1 MDKATEKKYNYW
13 QWRTLITLMIGYALY
28 YFVRKHFSVVMPA
41 LESELG
47 ISKVQL
53 GLFLT
58 LNGII
63 YGLSRFVNGFLADR
77 FSRRKLMTAG
87 LVLSALTNLAICFSP
102 SMNSFVQVLDSEGK
116 ATLTL
121 IYIIGSLW
129 VLNGY
134 FQGMGVP
141 PCMSLMS
148 HWIKPSE
155 LATKQSIWNA
165 SHSIGAGLIS
175 VLCGF
180 LLKHFGYSAWQLC
193 FAVPAALAIV
203 GAIALFFTL
212 KDTPSS
218 VGLPEIE
225 EMEREEKAGS
235 EAAREA
241 ADAGGSGMACGAAGS
256 GVTGSGAVGSG
267 AVGSGVTGSGAA
279 REAAGPDGGKAP
291 AAETALTGK
300 AFKTYVHKMVF
311 ANPLIWILAVSNFC
325 IYVIRFT
332 ILDWGTTFLTQY
344 KHLDISTSG
353 GIVAVSELL
362 GGIAGMLLAGWFTDR
377 FMHSKAHRTCFICT
391 IGATLSFFLFWKSP
405 EGMTWL
411 SAALLCLSSFFIYGP
426 QALLGAAASQQAT
439 KHACATANGI
449 LGIFGYASTTISG
462 VTFGYL
468 ADHWGWDSVFLVSV
482 IIGLVGA
489 LVIALMWNAPAD
501 GYAKAEAIMKE
512 AE

>member
-102 SMNSFVQVLDSEGK
+102 SMNSFVQVLDTDGK

-121 IYIIGSLW
+121 VYIIGSLW

-193 FAVPAALAIV
+193 FAVPAAIAIV

-225 EMEREEKAGS
+225 EIEKEEKEQANSAEGNTAVS
-235 EAAREA
+235 ET
-241 ADAGGSGMACGAAGS
+241 SS
-256 GVTGSGAVGSG
+256 ST
-267 AVGSGVTGSGAA
+267 
-279 REAAGPDGGKAP
+279 P
-291 AAETALTGK
+291 AAEHALTGK

-325 IYVIRFT
+325 IYVVRFT
-332 ILDWGTTFLTQY
+332 ILDWGTTFLTQF

-353 GIVAVSELL
+353 TIVAVSELV

-377 FMHSKAHRTCFICT
+377 FMHSKAHRTCLICT
-391 IGATLSFFLFWKSP
+391 IGATLSFFLFWKTP
-405 EGMTWL
+405 EGMPWL
-411 SAALLCLSSFFIYGP
+411 SATLLCLSSFFIYGP

-489 LVIALMWNAPAD
+489 LVIALMWKAPAD
-501 GYAKAEAIMKE
+501 GYAKAEAIKKE
-512 AE
+512 LQ

>member
-1 MDKATEKKYNYW
+1 MMDKATEKKYNYW

-102 SMNSFVQVLDSEGK
+102 SMNSFVQVLDTNGK

-121 IYIIGSLW
+121 VYIIGSLW

-193 FAVPAALAIV
+193 FAVPAAIAIV

-225 EMEREEKAGS
+225 EIEEIEREEKAS
-235 EAAREA
+235 AE
-241 ADAGGSGMACGAAGS
+241 AGGEPVGTDAEPSSESGKES
-256 GVTGSGAVGSG
+256 SV
-267 AVGSGVTGSGAA
+267 
-279 REAAGPDGGKAP
+279 EPP
-291 AAETALTGK
+291 LTGK

-325 IYVIRFT
+325 IYVVRFT

-344 KHLDISTSG
+344 KSLEISTAG
-353 GIVAVSELL
+353 TIVAVSELV
-362 GGIAGMLLAGWFTDR
+362 GGIAGMMLAGWFTDR
-377 FMHSKAHRTCFICT
+377 FMHSRAHRTCLICT
-391 IGATLSFFLFWKSP
+391 IGATLSFLLFWKSP
-405 EGMTWL
+405 DGMPWL

-468 ADHWGWDSVFLVSV
+468 ADRWGWDSVFLVSV
-482 IIGLVGA
+482 VIGLVGA

-501 GYAKAEAIMKE
+501 GYAKAERIK
-512 AE
+512 AELSDK